1 MAKIIGIDLGT
12 TNSCVAY
19 MLGDKAEVIPNAEG
33 ERTTPS
39 VVYIKGD
46 ELLVGT
52 LAKRKAVLEPKN
64 VVFEAK
70 RFIGRKRGE
79 VQDEIKN
86 IPFDVKEGS
95 DGGVVLVVDG
105 KEYKP
110 EQIAAFVLQKIKA
123 DAEKFLGQPVTS
135 AVITV
140 PAYFNDSQR
149 NATKVAGEIAGLK
162 VERIINEPTA
172 AALAYGVGKKNDE
185 KVAVF
190 DLGGGT
196 FDITVLEIG
205 SEGTFQ
211 VLATS
216 GDTHL
221 GGADF
226 DKKII
231 DRLIAGFKAK
241 EGIDL
246 SGNAMALQR
255 LKDEAE
261 NAKKQLSQTESVE
274 ITIPF
279 ITMGADG
286 QPRNIQETLTRARF
300 EQMIDDLVERTKK
313 PVRDALKDAKLQPGD
328 INEVILVG
336 GSTRVP
342 IVRNVVKELFGKE
355 PKATVNPDEAVAI
368 GAAIQGGIIQGDVQ
382 DILLLDVTPLSL
394 GVEVEGRL
402 VDVVIPRNTTIPVKK
417 NKTYT
422 TAVDNQPAVTIHVL
436 QGERPMA
443 ADNKSLGQFNLEGIP
458 GMRRGEPQIEVTFD
472 IDANGIMH
480 VSAKEKS
487 TGKEQKVTIQW
498 ATGLSEE
505 EIEKAQA
512 EAQKFAE
519 EDKKKKESIEVKNRL
534 DAMAYQTEKFL
545 DEAKKQTETNPQAQ
559 LADEDRT
566 KLEGFVTEA
575 KALKD
580 TPDASK
586 EAMET
591 LMKQIEETLNA
602 MYQKYGGQRNS
613 DAKTENP
620 GEQVIEADD
629 VQEGK

>member
-1 MAKIIGIDLGT
+1 MGKIIGIDLWT
-12 TNSCVAY
+12 TNSCFAY
-19 MLGDKAEVIPNAEG
+19 MIWDKSEVIANAEG

-39 VVYIKGD
+39 IAYIKGE
-46 ELLVGT
+46 ELMVGT
-52 LAKRKAVLEPKN
+52 LAKRKAILEPKN
-64 VVFEAK
+64 VVYEAK
-70 RFIGRKRGE
+70 RLIWRKWNE
-79 VQDEIKN
+79 VQDELKN
-86 IPFDVKEGS
+86 IPYECKEWK
-95 DGGVVLVVDG
+95 DGWVLVVIDW

-123 DAEKFLGQPVTS
+123 DAEKFLWQPVTS

-172 AALAYGVGKKNDE
+172 AALAYGMGKMKDE
-185 KVAVF
+185 KIAVF

-205 SEGTFQ
+205 AEWTFQ
-211 VLATS
+211 VLSTS

-221 GGADF
+221 GGADL
-226 DKKII
+226 DKKLI
-231 DRLIAGFKAK
+231 DWLIAGFKAK

-246 SGNAMALQR
+246 SKNAMALQR
-255 LKDEAE
+255 LREEAE
-261 NAKKQLSQTESVE
+261 NAKKQLSQTESVD

-279 ITMGADG
+279 ITIGEDG
-286 QPRNIQETLTRARF
+286 QPRNIQETISRAQF
-300 EQMIDDLVERTKK
+300 NKMTDDLVQRCKK
-313 PVRDALKDAKLQPGD
+313 PVLDALKDAKLKASD
-328 INEVILVG
+328 IDEVILVG
-336 GSTRVP
+336 WSTRIPAV
-342 IVRNVVKELFGKE
+342 IDLVTEIFWKK
-355 PKATVNPDEAVAI
+355 PKATVNPDEAVAA
-368 GAAIQGGIIQGDVQ
+368 GAAIQWGIIQWDVS

-394 GVEVEGRL
+394 GVEVEGGL

-443 ADNKSLGQFNLEGIP
+443 SDNKALGQFNLDGIP
-458 GMRRGEPQIEVTFD
+458 SMRRGEPQIEVTFD

-480 VSAKEKS
+480 VSAKEKT
-487 TGKEQKVTIQW
+487 TGKEQKVTISG

-512 EAQKFAE
+512 EAAQFAD
-519 EDKKKKESIEVKNRL
+519 EDKKKKEIIEVKNRC
-534 DAMAYQTEKFL
+534 DAMAHQVEKFL
-545 DEAKKQTETNPQAQ
+545 EDAEKNKEKAP
-559 LADEDRT
+559 LADED
-566 KLEGFVTEA
+566 KEKMEGFVKTA
-575 KALKD
+575 TDLKAD
-580 TPDASK
+580 GSSTK
-586 EAMET
+586 EQYED
-591 LMKQIEETLNA
+591 LMKQIEETLNG

-613 DAKTENP
+613 DAATENP
-620 GEQVIEADD
+620 GAEVIEAD
-629 VQEGK
+629 EETK

>member
-1 MAKIIGIDLGT
+1 
-12 TNSCVAY
+12 
-19 MLGDKAEVIPNAEG
+19 MLGDKADVIANAEG

-46 ELLVGT
+46 DLMVGT

-64 VVFEAK
+64 VVYEAK
-70 RFIGRKRGE
+70 RLIGRNRSE
-79 VQDEIKN
+79 VQDELKN
-86 IPFDVKEGS
+86 IPYECKKGK
-95 DGGVVLVVDG
+95 DGGVLMVIDG
-105 KEYKP
+105 KDYKP

-172 AALAYGVGKKNDE
+172 AALAYGEGKKKDE
-185 KVAVF
+185 KIAVF

-226 DKKII
+226 DKKLIN
-231 DRLIAGFKAK
+231 RLIAGFKAK

-255 LKDEAE
+255 LREEAE
-261 NAKKQLSQTESVE
+261 NAKKQLSQTDSVE
-274 ITIPF
+274 ISIPF
-279 ITMGADG
+279 ITMGDDG
-286 QPRNIQETLTRARF
+286 QPRNIQETISRSQF
-300 EQMIDDLVERTKK
+300 EQMIDDLVQRCKK
-313 PVRDALKDAKLQPGD
+313 PVLDALKDAKLKAGD

-342 IVRNVVKELFGKE
+342 AVRKLVASIFGKE
-355 PKATVNPDEAVAI
+355 PKATVNPDEAVAV
-368 GAAIQGGIIQGDVQ
+368 GAAIQGGIIQGDVN

-394 GVEVEGRL
+394 GVEVQGSL

-417 NKTYT
+417 NKIYT
-422 TAVDNQPAVTIHVL
+422 TAVDSQPAVTIHVL
-436 QGERPMA
+436 Q
-443 ADNKSLGQFNLEGIP
+443 
-458 GMRRGEPQIEVTFD
+458 
-472 IDANGIMH
+472 
-480 VSAKEKS
+480 
-487 TGKEQKVTIQW
+487 
-498 ATGLSEE
+498 
-505 EIEKAQA
+505 
-512 EAQKFAE
+512 
-519 EDKKKKESIEVKNRL
+519 
-534 DAMAYQTEKFL
+534 
-545 DEAKKQTETNPQAQ
+545 
-559 LADEDRT
+559 
-566 KLEGFVTEA
+566 
-575 KALKD
+575 
-580 TPDASK
+580 
-586 EAMET
+586 
-591 LMKQIEETLNA
+591 
-602 MYQKYGGQRNS
+602 
-613 DAKTENP
+613 
-620 GEQVIEADD
+620 
-629 VQEGK
+629 